1 MGKGH
6 FSFAR
11 LFLVAF
17 LVFIAA
23 CQASAEQRRPARR
36 GGGSPHAAA
45 GTPIFAAVLPY
56 WC

>member
-45 GTPIFAAVLPY
+45 GTPIFAGVLPY